1 MKVEGG
7 REREREGV
15 LCCVNTAQE
24 SGTAGVK
31 MGMVCAVFPT
41 DWKAICGGG
50 GGGGLCL
57 ATQFFF
63 I

>member
-41 DWKAICGGG
+41 D
-50 GGGGLCL
+50 
-57 ATQFFF
+57 
-63 I
+63 